1 MFGIS
6 EKCGRIFI
14 ESLLEFFEESEVRGS
29 LCLFCMFGNSCVN
42 GISKKCVKL
51 TESTSIESSI
61 FIFIFI
67 FSYILYS
74 VSSLHIS
81 WILVSYHGSCIGVTL
96 CCINVTLFCINM
108 LPCFELVRGLY
119 SGVLCYFV
127 LQNIRVALNI
137 GNSCPPIFLYSLKNC
152 VNGGMNWTLI
162 TL

>member
-1 MFGIS
+1 M
-6 EKCGRIFI
+6 CLA
-14 ESLLEFFEESEVRGS
+14 SLKSVWKNIYRSLIEFFEESEVRGS
-29 LCLFCMFGNSCVN
+29 LCLFCMLGNSCVN

-96 CCINVTLFCINM
+96 CCINVTLC
-108 LPCFELVRGLY
+108 
-119 SGVLCYFV
+119 
-127 LQNIRVALNI
+127 
-137 GNSCPPIFLYSLKNC
+137 
-152 VNGGMNWTLI
+152 
-162 TL
+162 

>member
-29 LCLFCMFGNSCVN
+29 LCLFCMLGNSCVN

-51 TESTSIESSI
+51 TESISIESSI

-96 CCINVTLFCINM
+96 CCINM

-152 VNGGMNWTLI
+152 VNGGVNWTLI